1 MNIPDHGLSC
11 SPRKG
16 IILTACFLLVF
27 IAPNR
32 HHSVWSADLNSPTG
46 ARCGSGEVF
55 GCTIVMT
62 AKDGL
67 VLVGN
72 NEDRNNTETVVTFMP
87 ASEKFHGRILF
98 GYTDA
103 PFQGGMNDQGLFIDG
118 NRVAPTG
125 WRLNPDKET
134 FSWNVMMSVLATCA
148 TREDVK
154 KFFGRYNIPALER
167 ARFPVADRSG
177 ASMIV
182 EFGQGEVQFVE
193 SKGWYQIATNFIIS
207 NINDHQYPCWR
218 YRRADQMLSE
228 AEHLNLE
235 LIRNVLDSTH
245 QEGRALT
252 VYSNI
257 YDLKEGKIYLYNLR
271 NFEEVVTL
279 NLREE
284 LLRGERRIDLATLF
298 GKPDT
303 QKSID

>member
-1 MNIPDHGLSC
+1 MW
-11 SPRKG
+11 
-16 IILTACFLLVF
+16 F
-27 IAPNR
+27 
-32 HHSVWSADLNSPTG
+32 ADLDSPTG

-72 NEDRNNTETVVTFMP
+72 NEDRNNTETIVTFVP
-87 ASEKFHGRILF
+87 ASEKYYGRILF
-98 GYTDA
+98 GYKDA

-118 NRVAPTG
+118 NAVAPTG
-125 WRLNPDKET
+125 WKLNPEKET
-134 FSWNVMMSVLATCA
+134 FSWSVMMSVLATCA

-154 KFFGRYNIPALER
+154 TFFDQYNISALER

-182 EFGQGEVQFVE
+182 EFGQGDVQFVE
-193 SKGWYQIATNFIIS
+193 RKGWYQIATNFIIS
-207 NINDHQYPCWR
+207 NINGHQYPCWR
-218 YRRADQMLSE
+218 YRRADRMLSE
-228 AEHLNLE
+228 AEHLTLE

-245 QEGRALT
+245 QEERSLT

-284 LLRGERRIDLATLF
+284 LQRGERQIDLSTLF
-298 GKPDT
+298 GRADT
-303 QKSID
+303 NKSSD